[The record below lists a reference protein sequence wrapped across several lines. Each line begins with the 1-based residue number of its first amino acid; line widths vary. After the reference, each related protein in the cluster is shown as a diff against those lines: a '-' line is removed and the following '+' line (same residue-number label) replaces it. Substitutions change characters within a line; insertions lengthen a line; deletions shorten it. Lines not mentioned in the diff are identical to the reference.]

1 MGVIRELESELDW
14 LTMLKQEKLER
25 FIKATCAQLHCAWD
39 QCHYGDIQGRE
50 FAPVFKDEF
59 SDDAL
64 SAHESELDRMNGF
77 YADNVN
83 LFKMVE
89 KRQKLWE
96 QKMMFES
103 RANDPSRLLSRG

>member
-1 MGVIRELESELDW
+1 MFSGLPIVYVWFFVSVYVE
-14 LTMLKQEKLER
+14 
-25 FIKATCAQLHCAWD
+25 
-39 QCHYGDIQGRE
+39 
-50 FAPVFKDEF
+50 EF

-83 LFKMVE
+83 VFKMVE

-96 QKMMFES
+96 QKMMFEVS
-103 RANDPSRLLSRG
+103 W